1 MLTNWVTNRVERE
14 LLVLATGPEDTAAI
28 QRMFKFRRKLG
39 EESERLLEFRTQLR
53 GHFLA

>member
-1 MLTNWVTNRVERE
+1 VLTNWVTNRVERE